1 MKKNCKNILFK
12 NREEAAKTLL
22 EVLPVSEMK
31 KNKWLIIALS
41 RGGFVIANEIA
52 KKTGLE
58 IDFLFNEAIAAPLN
72 NECEVARVSETEEIV
87 IHELLT
93 ESFQIQ
99 NDYIFGEAKRQYEDH
114 ILPQIYSYRKDS
126 TFCTLSGRQVLFVD
140 EGCETGLK
148 MMVGIKSAIE
158 RGAAAIYTA
167 SPVMPENIS
176 KSIKQLAD
184 DAFSSYEVED
194 YLLTSSYYD
203 DFDSVTDKELHQI
216 FDTMIVNNKDR
227 NEK

>member
-1 MKKNCKNILFK
+1 MKKNSRNILFK
-12 NREEAAKTLL
+12 DRIEAARELL

-52 KKTGLE
+52 QRTGLE
-58 IDFLFNEAIAAPLN
+58 LDFLFNEAITAPLN
-72 NECEVARVSETEEIV
+72 SECEVGRVSETEEIV
-87 IHELLT
+87 IHELLID
-93 ESFQIQ
+93 SFQIQ
-99 NDYIFGEAKRQYEDH
+99 NDYIFGEAKRQYEDK

-126 TFCTLSGRQVLFVD
+126 TFCTLEGRQVLFVD

-158 RGAAAIYTA
+158 RGATAIYTV
-167 SPVMPENIS
+167 SPVMPVNIAHTL
-176 KSIKQLAD
+176 KQLAD

-203 DFDSVTDKELHQI
+203 DFEAVTDKKLHEI
-216 FDTMIVNNKDR
+216 FDARIVKHKEK
-227 NEK
+227 NE